1 MKDDAEDLDIVMA
14 MYNLLEY
21 NENYSM
27 TSESL
32 WIYYRDK
39 VNNDENVNGNANN
52 GIINNKTIT
61 SKSFQYKTKIK
72 GSTQNNNDILNT
84 EFVVRSIYLSN
95 FYRYLNLPLIYSEI
109 ELDFLLWKEC
119 IIFGVSRTFRAVGK
133 PPVQQVATATTEA
146 TFQIN
151 NTKLYV
157 PVLTL
162 SINDNVKS
170 LENIKQGFERTF
182 SRNKYRSERTTQAKD
197 NNLDYLIHP
206 IFRNINR
213 LFVF

>member
-1 MKDDAEDLDIVMA
+1 M
-14 MYNLLEY
+14 
-21 NENYSM
+21 
-27 TSESL
+27 
-32 WIYYRDK
+32 
-39 VNNDENVNGNANN
+39 
-52 GIINNKTIT
+52 
-61 SKSFQYKTKIK
+61 
-72 GSTQNNNDILNT
+72 
-84 EFVVRSIYLSN
+84 
-95 FYRYLNLPLIYSEI
+95 
-109 ELDFLLWKEC
+109 
-119 IIFGVSRTFRAVGK
+119 
-133 PPVQQVATATTEA
+133 QQVATATTEA

-197 NNLDYLIHP
+197 NNLDYLIYP